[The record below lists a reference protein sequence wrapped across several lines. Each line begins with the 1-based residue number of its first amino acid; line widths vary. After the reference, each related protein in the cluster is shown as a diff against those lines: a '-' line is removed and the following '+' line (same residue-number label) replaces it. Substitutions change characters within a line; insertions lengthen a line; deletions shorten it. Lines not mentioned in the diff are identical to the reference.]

1 MKNKNSISLML
12 EFTSL
17 VRSWPASPR
26 DVLIPSLAG
35 DYSLALVLNSVLVNS
50 HPNSSTVST
59 LPASHLHATV
69 SFYLCS
75 WAKLALPSN

>member
-26 DVLIPSLAG
+26 DVPDSISG
-35 DYSLALVLNSVLVNS
+35 RDYSLALVLNSVLVTS
-50 HPNSSTVST
+50 
-59 LPASHLHATV
+59 
-69 SFYLCS
+69 
-75 WAKLALPSN
+75 